1 MTNFLKENFSFLSLG
16 PIVVEQWL
24 PYKPAPKRIIKHSLP
39 PEALQSPPAPHNII
53 ISYSKPRAL
62 IEVELVR
69 LPVVKIDPQT
79 YEQMSAAGQQQL
91 IQHPTFQHEQDYLS
105 GKKSTHSNNQSNLLD
120 WRI

>member
-1 MTNFLKENFSFLSLG
+1 MKLIFIFRQG

-39 PEALQSPPAPHNII
+39 PEALQTPPPPHNII
-53 ISYSKPRAL
+53 VSYTKPRAL

-69 LPVVKIDPQT
+69 LPVVKIDPHT
-79 YEQMSAAGQQQL
+79 YEQMSAAGQNQL
-91 IQHPTFQHEQDYLS
+91 MQTPSFEHERDYLTGNRS
-105 GKKSTHSNNQSNLLD
+105 ARATNEANHIN